1 MQNDTKISE
10 ADETRES
17 LTEEVIPEEDEQEI
31 QRLYEQSLKDI
42 KEGEIIK
49 GKVIQVDKDF
59 VVVDIGYK
67 SEGHIP
73 ITEFIDEQ
81 NEIHLVVGDEVE
93 VLLERKEDE
102 SGLIVLSK
110 DKAEKMKVWDR
121 ISKASDGE
129 AVVEGKIVSR
139 VKGGLSVD
147 IGVIAFL
154 PGSQIDIRP
163 IRDLDSFI
171 GKSFKFRVLKFNKTR
186 GNIVLSRRALLETE
200 RERLKEQTLKTIE
213 EGQVL
218 KGIVK
223 NVTEYGAFIDLGGID
238 GLLHITDMS
247 WGRVSDPLEILSVG
261 DTIEVKV
268 LKYDPEKE
276 RVSLGLKQLTLDPW
290 TQASEKYPIG
300 SRVQGRV
307 VSLTDYGAFVELER
321 GIEGLIHIYEM
332 SWTRKIK
339 HPSRLLSIGDMVE
352 VMVLDVDQES
362 KRISLGLKQME
373 PNPWDLI
380 EEKYPVGT
388 EIEGKIRNIT
398 DFGIFIAVEKGI
410 DGLVHI
416 SDLSWTQHIKHPS
429 EVYNK
434 GQMLKAVVLNID
446 KENQRL
452 SLGVKQLMADPWQ
465 RAEQEYKVGKAVKG
479 IVTNIT
485 DFGIFVKLEEG
496 IEGLVHVSELS
507 QGKDGAVSEKG
518 VEVGDDIEAEVL
530 KVDPKEKRIALS
542 IRALEASRE
551 KAEVEEFISRQGKA
565 VPSLGDVFNRELPKV
580 DSSETPS
587 GEETQQEVKEREAQQ
602 EVKEEEEAQQKVK
615 EEEAQQEVKEEEEAQ
630 QEVKEREAQQE
641 VKEEEA
647 QQEVEEEEAKEGEQ
661 GVKDSSG
668 EGEKDSGP

>member
-602 EVKEEEEAQQKVK
+602 EVKEEEEAQQ
-615 EEEAQQEVKEEEEAQ
+615 
-630 QEVKEREAQQE
+630 EVKEREAQQE

>member
-10 ADETRES
+10 TEETREK
-17 LTEEVIPEEDEQEI
+17 LDEEVVPEEDEQEI

-42 KEGEIIK
+42 KEGEIVK

-73 ITEFIDEQ
+73 LTEFIDEQ
-81 NEIHLVVGDEVE
+81 HEINVGVGDEVE

-102 SGLIVLSK
+102 GGLIVLSK

-247 WGRVSDPLEILSVG
+247 WGRVSDPLEILAVG

-300 SRVQGRV
+300 SRVKGRV

-429 EVYNK
+429 EVYSK

-452 SLGVKQLMADPWQ
+452 SLGVKQLTPDPWQ
-465 RAEQEYKVGKAVKG
+465 RAEQEYEVGKAVKG

-507 QGKDGAVSEKG
+507 QGKDAAASEKG

-542 IRALEASRE
+542 IRALEASKE

-580 DSSETPS
+580 DSSETTP
-587 GEETQQEVKEREAQQ
+587 GEETQQEVKEGEAQQ
-602 EVKEEEEAQQKVK
+602 EVKEEETQQK
-615 EEEAQQEVKEEEEAQ
+615 
-630 QEVKEREAQQE
+630 
-641 VKEEEA
+641 
-647 QQEVEEEEAKEGEQ
+647 VEEEEAKERDQ
-661 GVKDSSG
+661 GGKDSSG
-668 EGEKDSGP
+668 EGENDSDL

>member
-1 MQNDTKISE
+1 LDYAIKVDEIIRKGGSYLMQDDTKIPE
-10 ADETRES
+10 ADEPRES
-17 LTEEVIPEEDEQEI
+17 LTEEVVPEEDIQEI

-42 KEGEIIK
+42 KEGEIVK

-73 ITEFIDEQ
+73 LTEFIDEQ
-81 NEIHLVVGDEVE
+81 HELKVAVGDEVE

-102 SGLIVLSK
+102 GGLIVLSK

-247 WGRVSDPLEILSVG
+247 WGRVSDPLEILAVG

-276 RVSLGLKQLTLDPW
+276 RVSLGLKQLTMDPW

-300 SRVQGRV
+300 SRVKGRV

-339 HPSRLLSIGDMVE
+339 HPSRLLSIGDMLE

-373 PNPWDLI
+373 PNPWDII

-429 EVYNK
+429 EVYSK
-434 GQMLKAVVLNID
+434 GQMIKAVVLNID

-452 SLGVKQLMADPWQ
+452 SLGVKQLTPDPWQ
-465 RAEQEYKVGKAVKG
+465 RAEQEYEVGKAVKG
-479 IVTNIT
+479 VVTNIT

-507 QGKDGAVSEKG
+507 QGKNEAGSEKG

-542 IRALEASRE
+542 IRALEASKE
-551 KAEVEEFISRQGKA
+551 KAEVEEFISKQGKA
-565 VPSLGDVFNRELPKV
+565 VPSLGDVFNQELPKE
-580 DSSETPS
+580 DSPETTP
-587 GEETQQEVKEREAQQ
+587 GEEAQQAVKEEKVQQ
-602 EVKEEEEAQQKVK
+602 EVKEEET
-615 EEEAQQEVKEEEEAQ
+615 
-630 QEVKEREAQQE
+630 
-641 VKEEEA
+641 
-647 QQEVEEEEAKEGEQ
+647 KEGGQ
-661 GVKDSSG
+661 GLKDSSG

>member
-10 ADETRES
+10 VDETREK
-17 LTEEVIPEEDEQEI
+17 LDEEVVPEEDEQEI

-49 GKVIQVDKDF
+49 GEVIQVDKDF

-81 NEIHLVVGDEVE
+81 HELNVGVGDEVE

-102 SGLIVLSK
+102 GGLIVLSK

-247 WGRVSDPLEILSVG
+247 WGRVSDPLEILAVG

-276 RVSLGLKQLTLDPW
+276 RVSLGLKQLTQDPW
-290 TQASEKYPIG
+290 SQASEKYPIG
-300 SRVQGRV
+300 SRVKGRV

-398 DFGIFIAVEKGI
+398 DFGIFVAVEKGI

-429 EVYNK
+429 EVYSK

-452 SLGVKQLMADPWQ
+452 SLGVKQLTPDPWQ

-507 QGKDGAVSEKG
+507 QGKDAAVSEKG

-530 KVDPKEKRIALS
+530 KVDPKEKKIALS
-542 IRALEASRE
+542 IRALEASKE
-551 KAEVEEFISRQGKA
+551 KAEVEEFISKQGKA

-580 DSSETPS
+580 DSSETTP
-587 GEETQQEVKEREAQQ
+587 GKEAQQ
-602 EVKEEEEAQQKVK
+602 AVEEG
-615 EEEAQQEVKEEEEAQ
+615 
-630 QEVKEREAQQE
+630 EAQQE

-647 QQEVEEEEAKEGEQ
+647 KERDQ

-668 EGEKDSGP
+668 EGEKDSDP

>member
-1 MQNDTKISE
+1 MQNETNIPE
-10 ADETRES
+10 ADEPKDALAEDAEAEES
-17 LTEEVIPEEDEQEI
+17 QEEI

-49 GKVIQVDKDF
+49 GKIIQVDRDF

-67 SEGHIP
+67 SEGLIP
-73 ITEFIDEQ
+73 INEFIDEKQ
-81 NEIHLVVGDEVE
+81 NLNVEVGNEVD

-102 SGLIVLSK
+102 DGIIVLSK
-110 DKAEKMKVWDR
+110 DKADKMRVWDK

-129 AVVEGKIVSR
+129 AVVEGRVISR

-147 IGVIAFL
+147 IGVTAFL
-154 PGSQIDIRP
+154 PGSQVDVRP
-163 IRDLDSFI
+163 IRDLDSLI
-171 GKSFKFRVLKFNKTR
+171 GKNFKFRVLKFNKAR
-186 GNIVLSRRALLETE
+186 GNIVLSRRALLEAE
-200 RERLKEQTLKTIE
+200 RDQLKEQTLKSME

-223 NVTEYGAFIDLGGID
+223 NVTEYGAFVDLGGID

-247 WGRVSDPLEILSVG
+247 WGRVSSPLEILSVG
-261 DTIEVKV
+261 DTIDVKV

-276 RVSLGLKQLTLDPW
+276 RVSLGLKQLAPDPW
-290 TQASEKYPIG
+290 TQAAEKYPIG

-307 VSLTDYGAFVELER
+307 VSLTDYGAFIELEK

-339 HPSRLLSIGDMVE
+339 HPSKLLSVGDMVE

-398 DFGIFIAVEKGI
+398 DFGIFIEVEKGI

-429 EVYNK
+429 EVYSK
-434 GQMLKAVVLNID
+434 GQTLKAVVLNID

-452 SLGVKQLMADPWQ
+452 SLGVKQLVPDPWQ
-465 RAEQEYKVGKAVKG
+465 EAEKEYEVGKAVKG
-479 IVTNIT
+479 EVTSIT
-485 DFGIFVKLEEG
+485 DFGIFIRLREG
-496 IEGLVHVSELS
+496 IEGLVHISEL
-507 QGKDGAVSEKG
+507 GEEKKTAAEMG
-518 VEVGDDIEAEVL
+518 VEVGDTIEAEVL
-530 KVDPKEKRIALS
+530 RVEPKEKRIALS
-542 IRALEASRE
+542 VRALEFSRE
-551 KAEVEEFISRQGKA
+551 KAEVQEFMDKQGKA
-565 VPSLGDVFNRELPKV
+565 VPSLGDLFPRELPEEDFSKTSAKEEAQEEV
-580 DSSETPS
+580 KA
-587 GEETQQEVKEREAQQ
+587 EETQEEVKTEEPQE
-602 EVKEEEEAQQKVK
+602 EVKAEETQE
-615 EEEAQQEVKEEEEAQ
+615 EVKTEEPQE
-630 QEVKEREAQQE
+630 EVKAEETQEE
-641 VKEEEA
+641 VKTEEP
-647 QQEVEEEEAKEGEQ
+647 QEE
-661 GVKDSSG
+661 VKA
-668 EGEKDSGP
+668 